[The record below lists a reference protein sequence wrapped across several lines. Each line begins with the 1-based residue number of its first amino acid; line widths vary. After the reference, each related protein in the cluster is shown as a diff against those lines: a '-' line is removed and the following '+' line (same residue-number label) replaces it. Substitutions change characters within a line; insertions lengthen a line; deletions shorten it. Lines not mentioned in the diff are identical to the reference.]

1 MSQFASQFPAQA
13 QTADT
18 RELLPFFFASGSD
31 PITPEVA
38 FYGQSLPG
46 IRYMPHVDG
55 GNAQFIFNSVMTP
68 ASAARPFSGKGQ
80 SAITA
85 RSNILMQRTD
95 HYVRQTL
102 RYSEKE
108 LENVP
113 VALQRLAIDRSNAA
127 TKMWQVLDRRIAC
140 AWALLARQPSLTL
153 TQDGV
158 SLIAHQ
164 GGTVVTRSGSGNAD
178 PLAAVRAAY
187 PPSPTGCSNAQ
198 ADLESLVRQAQF
210 KGIDLANAQVHM
222 HWDFYNALRSGSTTN
237 ATLFST
243 DYVRGAVGNSTT
255 DYKFER
261 VAGVQVGKLLHMA
274 NYMGDNGVIPNA
286 NLTSGN
292 NALFPSIPSVLRA
305 NFAPAASTGVPVA
318 FIVGNN
324 PNSADSP
331 AVAVMEHRP
340 MRWDMIDDPEEFMQG
355 VQGSIDASIWPVNP
369 ACVATIEVTL

>member
-1 MSQFASQFPAQA
+1 MSQFASQFPGQA
-13 QTADT
+13 QTTDT
-18 RELLPFFFASGSD
+18 RELLPFIFMNGSD

-38 FYGQSLPG
+38 FYGQAMPG
-46 IRYMPHVDG
+46 VQYVPHVDG
-55 GNAQFIFNSVMTP
+55 GNAQFIFNSIMTP

-85 RSNILMQRTD
+85 RSNVLFQRTD
-95 HYVRQTL
+95 HYVRQVL

-113 VALQRLAIDRSNAA
+113 VALQRLSADRMNAA
-127 TKMWQVLDRRIAC
+127 TKMYQVLDRRIAC
-140 AWALLARQPSLTL
+140 ALALLARQPSLTL

-164 GGTVVTRSGSGNAD
+164 GGTVVTRSGSGATD
-178 PLAAVRAAY
+178 ALTAVRNAY

-210 KGIDLANAQVHM
+210 KGINLASAEVHM

-237 ATLFST
+237 AALFST
-243 DYVRGAVGNSTT
+243 DYARGSLGNSTT
-255 DYKFER
+255 EYKFER
-261 VAGVQVGKLLHMA
+261 VAGVKVGKLLHMA
-274 NYMGDNGVIPNA
+274 NYMGDNGVIPNV
-286 NLTSGN
+286 NLTSGG

-305 NFAPAASTGVPVA
+305 NFAPAASTGTPVA
-318 FIVGNN
+318 FIVGTN
-324 PNSADSP
+324 PNSSDSP

-340 MRWDMIDDPEEFMQG
+340 MKWDVIDDVEEFMQG
-355 VQGSIDASIWPVNP
+355 VQGSMDASIWPVNP
-369 ACVATIEVTL
+369 ACVATVEVIL